1 MCLSSV
7 QHRNKELK
15 LRCFPRSA
23 NFISD
28 LRAESYTAQNTRGA
42 PGGGTGSDGE
52 KALCGG
58 RRRAASTRVLV
69 GRRGKGPAG
78 CMGAAPPPPDG
89 AEQLPRGRCDP
100 GQGCPHSAHTHIP
113 QLFQLLPAA
122 EPRPG
127 SPCAPSRIS
136 FVGVEDELSLSAASM

>member
-28 LRAESYTAQNTRGA
+28 LRAEIYTTQNTRGA
-42 PGGGTGSDGE
+42 PGEGTWSDGE
-52 KALCGG
+52 KALRGG
-58 RRRAASTRVLV
+58 GRRAASTRVLV
-69 GRRGKGPAG
+69 GRRGKGPAV
-78 CMGAAPPPPDG
+78 CVGAAPPPPDG
-89 AEQLPRGRCDP
+89 AAQLPRSRRGP
-100 GQGCPHSAHTHIP
+100 GQGRPHSAHTHIP
-113 QLFQLLPAA
+113 QPFQLLPAA
-122 EPRPG
+122 ESRPG

-136 FVGVEDELSLSAASM
+136 FVGVEDELSLSAVSM